1 MSFMMPPDELNL
13 DKLRNHGGKMIVVQ
27 GTADGVFSVDDTQN
41 WYDQCYNTIKMMRKV
56 QRLNLRVSLEF
67 QNHTRDG
74 IATDQFDALTAL
86 VTGWNMGKHLTKS
99 LRLHAAQVT

>member
-41 WYDQCYNTIKMMRKV
+41 WYDQLLQHYKMMRKA

-67 QNHTRDG
+67 R
-74 IATDQFDALTAL
+74 
-86 VTGWNMGKHLTKS
+86 V
-99 LRLHAAQVT
+99 